1 MLCQLGTHSNHQVHR
16 DTIAR
21 KGLERERRPLVFI
34 SRTIDRIRLSRV
46 THPPCEN
53 GQKGV
58 RKSGGWPKKIGTRVG
73 GRRRA
78 VRVVRLFALARG
90 AAFEP
95 PHAARPLSFPFD
107 DYGTSVQFHTRS
119 AVLVA
124 VVVGAA
130 QDQIGP
136 DGTNQTNVSKCL
148 SGTRAEI
155 NLSNW
160 LKYGSLIC

>member
-1 MLCQLGTHSNHQVHR
+1 M
-16 DTIAR
+16 
-21 KGLERERRPLVFI
+21 
-34 SRTIDRIRLSRV
+34 
-46 THPPCEN
+46 
-53 GQKGV
+53 
-58 RKSGGWPKKIGTRVG
+58 
-73 GRRRA
+73 
-78 VRVVRLFALARG
+78 RVVRLFALARG